1 MSKNL
6 IEIKKLKKEFKNNN
20 SVVKVLNNVNINIES
35 GKLVALVGPS
45 GSGKSTFLHLLALL
59 DEPTQGKIFLFGN
72 SIANISEDKKNRII
86 KDYISII
93 FQNNN
98 LLSDFTALENV
109 AIPLIIRNQNYKNSI
124 EKAKKVLAKVNL
136 SHRLNHFPSDLSG
149 GEQQRVAIARSLVAD
164 TKIILNFPAHGSGFS
179 QLKSRVIEAMACGS
193 LVLELENKSTSSLFE
208 PGEDYV
214 ECSSIDD
221 MVTKSAFYLNN
232 LEEAERIA
240 LNGNKK
246 YLEKYTGNHYWQS
259 VFNNL

>member
-45 GSGKSTFLHLLALL
+45 GSGKSTLLHLLALL
-59 DEPTQGKIFLFGN
+59 DEPTKGKIFLFGN
-72 SIANISEDKKNRII
+72 STANISEDKKNKMI

-136 SHRLNHFPSDLSG
+136 SHRLNYFPSDLSG
-149 GEQQRVAIARSLVAD
+149 GEQQRVAIARSLAAD
-164 TKIILNFPAHGSGFS
+164 TKIILADEPTGNLDYKTSNEVFS
-179 QLKSRVIEAMACGS
+179 YFLKLKEKNKTILIATHNRELAKKADYTLS
-193 LVLELENKSTSSLFE
+193 LV
-208 PGEDYV
+208 
-214 ECSSIDD
+214 
-221 MVTKSAFYLNN
+221 
-232 LEEAERIA
+232 
-240 LNGNKK
+240 NGNIKRK
-246 YLEKYTGNHYWQS
+246 NK
-259 VFNNL
+259 

>member
-20 SVVKVLNNVNINIES
+20 LIVKVLNNVNINIES

-72 SIANISEDKKNRII
+72 STANISEDKKNKII

-136 SHRLNHFPSDLSG
+136 SHRLNYFPSDLSG
-149 GEQQRVAIARSLVAD
+149 GEQQRVAIARSLAAD
-164 TKIILNFPAHGSGFS
+164 TKIILADEPTGNLDYKTSNEVFS
-179 QLKSRVIEAMACGS
+179 YFLKLKEKNKTILIATHNRELAKKADYTLS
-193 LVLELENKSTSSLFE
+193 LT
-208 PGEDYV
+208 
-214 ECSSIDD
+214 
-221 MVTKSAFYLNN
+221 
-232 LEEAERIA
+232 
-240 LNGNKK
+240 NGNIKRK
-246 YLEKYTGNHYWQS
+246 SK
-259 VFNNL
+259 